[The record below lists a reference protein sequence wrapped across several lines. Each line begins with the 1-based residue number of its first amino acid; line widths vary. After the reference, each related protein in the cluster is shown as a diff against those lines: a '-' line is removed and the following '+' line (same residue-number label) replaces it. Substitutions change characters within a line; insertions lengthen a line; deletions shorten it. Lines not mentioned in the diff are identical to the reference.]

1 MKRATPILAAALA
14 VGAAPAFA
22 GNTSAPVD
30 DTIVAAP
37 QPAPAPT
44 NNFGPNWTGAYG
56 GVQLGYGDVDTNVSG
71 NDDGVIGGL
80 TAGYDYDLGNFVV
93 GGGLDYDFADIGVAN
108 NAATLENV
116 FRAKVRG
123 GYKLGDGLLYATG
136 GYAQADTDNL
146 GSDDGYFIGGGYE
159 HMITQNFSMGGELL
173 YHEFDDYNNTAV
185 DVEATTLQVR
195 GTYRF

>member
-1 MKRATPILAAALA
+1 MKRATPILATAFAI
-14 VGAAPAFA
+14 GAAPAFA
-22 GNTSAPVD
+22 GNTTPAPADTPVSAPV
-30 DTIVAAP
+30 
-37 QPAPAPT
+37 APAPT
-44 NNFGPNWTGAYG
+44 NVGPDWTGFYG
-56 GVQLGYGDVDTNVSG
+56 GAQLGYGDVDTNVSG
-71 NDDGVIGGL
+71 SDDGVIGGL

-136 GYAQADTDNL
+136 GYAQAETDTL
-146 GSDDGYFIGGGYE
+146 GSDDGYFIGAGYE

-173 YHEFDDYNNTAV
+173 YHEFDDYNSTAV

-195 GTYRF
+195 GTFRF